1 MTDFDFKAASE
12 SMMDFIKKVET
23 EVGPRLPGS
32 EEERRGAALIK
43 EEYEKN
49 MNLSQLRTQT
59 VLKYAIEMPSL
70 QKDLEWMIAHI
81 TANGLSAS
89 HPIISSGVVDNERSR
104 RVEFRVRTNADEKLN
119 NLQEGLK

>member
-49 MNLSQLRTQT
+49 IGIKPISEPFKVAPESGIGSIPYIGIGGLI
-59 VLKYAIEMPSL
+59 A
-70 QKDLEWMIAHI
+70 MILFLI
-81 TANGLSAS
+81 
-89 HPIISSGVVDNERSR
+89 
-104 RVEFRVRTNADEKLN
+104 
-119 NLQEGLK
+119 